1 MSENEKP
8 KEAGDTHVDTGG
20 GTYVD
25 GGVQAGGDFVG
36 RDQIVHGDQVQG
48 DKVTVEIV
56 LNLFAEKNIQGDY
69 VDRRT
74 IADQVLAL
82 GPEGLEAISRWLAEQ
97 QGLGRWT
104 LTQPGGPAA
113 PPEVSRQIEEVSA
126 AQKEATARGVPLTPQ
141 AAYQLGLLAAYRRD
155 YEGALDYFRQAT
167 VADPFYADAFGAI
180 AWLQQS
186 RAMDDI
192 QRRDYEAAVGKLA
205 EARTAATHTDP
216 LDARALSLRGYIAKT
231 LAQIAELRGD
241 AAGREQFYAEAA
253 RFFEHVVQ
261 QDPEDASA
269 QNGLGNVQY
278 ALGHLDAAID
288 AYCRAIELKPAYSAA
303 HHDLAAAYEAK
314 RKEDPARSAEWCRK
328 ALAAWREA
336 YELAPNDRGFSADQ
350 VLWIGQRIAWL
361 KRQCE

>member
-25 GGVQAGGDFVG
+25 GGVQVSGDFVG
-36 RDQIVHGDQVQG
+36 RD
-48 DKVTVEIV
+48 KVTVESV

-74 IADQVLAL
+74 ITNQVLIL

-97 QGLGRWT
+97 HGLGRAT

-141 AAYQLGLLAAYRRD
+141 AAYRLGFLAAYRRD

-167 VADPFYADAFGAI
+167 VADPFYDDAFGAI

-192 QRRDYEAAVGKLA
+192 QRQDYEAAMGKLA
-205 EARTAATHTDP
+205 EARTAAGHTDP
-216 LDARALSLRGYIAKT
+216 LDARALSQRGYIAKT

-241 AAGREQFYAEAA
+241 AVGREQFYAEAA
-253 RFFEHVVQ
+253 RFFEHVAQ
-261 QDPEDASA
+261 EDPEDASA

-288 AYCRAIELKPAYSAA
+288 AYCRAVELQPAYTAA
-303 HHDLAAAYEAK
+303 HHDLAIAYEARMK
-314 RKEDPARSAEWCRK
+314 ADPAHSTDWCQK

-336 YELAPNDRGFSADQ
+336 YELAPNDPGFSADQ
-350 VLWIGQRIAWL
+350 VLWMGQRIAWL
-361 KRQCE
+361 KRQCA